1 MRLLGEVAAERDG
14 EQVTLPPP
22 AGRLLALL
30 ALRPGPHD
38 REAAAALLWPGSARS
53 AARASLRTAV
63 WALRKAVGAGPL
75 IASRTGVG
83 LRPVP

>member
-1 MRLLGEVAAERDG
+1 MLQVRLLGEVAAERDG

-38 REAAAALLWPGSARS
+38 REAAAALLWPGSARP

-63 WALRKAVGAGPL
+63 WALP
-75 IASRTGVG
+75 
-83 LRPVP
+83 RPSATTR